1 MIVLDLD
8 DTVLYRTRG
17 VIDLLMLY
25 ANPFALG
32 TVGRA
37 YGGAVS
43 SIRELAD
50 RYQIAAITSRS
61 GIAADHTERWLQ
73 SHGLGG
79 MPLIHADKPHPSD
92 DTRVDFKAEGIRFL
106 RERGY
111 APWLGIGDRPSDG
124 HAYRSEGLHSLLV
137 AHHRVSGVAAGGMRG
152 SAMERGLLAC
162 RMPKVAAGSGNRHG
176 ANGARSGAQ
185 PEMGGREEARS
196 AAMATEQHSEVLL
209 RITRGLVSSTRAL
222 DEFAPAVRGS
232 AHNGRLGFGSA
243 SVRAAF
249 AGGGCVRSAG
259 SPPPP
264 ATVIFTDDVHCFMQ
278 AASLFPALRRAPVA
292 GHSAGCSSGRALK
305 ADWESF
311 ADLHAHERFLQP
323 LALFAD
329 AGGSDARLGSSA
341 PTFEGT
347 LGWHLQPLPN
357 RDLSAAAAAATQAPL
372 WSQLR
377 RFLLDGDA
385 EPVLSSMAAQHDE
398 YRGAVARMAAAGAR
412 LTAEQDRTVQDR
424 EMQR

>member
-8 DTVLYRTRG
+8 DTVVYRTRG

-37 YGGAVS
+37 YDGAVS

-79 MPLIHADKPHPSD
+79 IPLIHADKPHPSD

-162 RMPKVAAGSGNRHG
+162 RMPQVTAGSGKRDG
-176 ANGARSGAQ
+176 ANGARSAVPQSGA
-185 PEMGGREEARS
+185 REDEAS
-196 AAMATEQHSEVLL
+196 AAMEMEQHSELLL

-232 AHNGRLGFGSA
+232 AHNGRPGFGAA
-243 SVRAAF
+243 SLRASY
-249 AGGGCVRSAG
+249 AGAGPIPSAG
-259 SPPPP
+259 APPPP
-264 ATVIFTDDVHCFMQ
+264 ATIIFTDDVHCFMQ
-278 AASLFPALRRAPVA
+278 AASLFPALRRAPAA
-292 GHSAGCSSGRALK
+292 GHSAGCSGAHALK

-311 ADLHAHERFLQP
+311 ADLHAHERFLRP

-329 AGGSDARLGSSA
+329 AGGTGARAGPPA
-341 PTFEGT
+341 PALEGP
-347 LGWHLQPLPN
+347 LGWHLQPLPYQ
-357 RDLSAAAAAATQAPL
+357 DLSAAAAATTREPL
-372 WSQLR
+372 WGQLR
-377 RFLLDGDA
+377 RFLLEGDA

-398 YRGAVARMAAAGAR
+398 YRGAVARMATAGAR
-412 LTAEQDRTVQDR
+412 LSAKQSRAVQDR
-424 EMQR
+424 QMQR